1 MQNLLM
7 EKLRAYIV
15 HNNPE
20 LLLRLQGGLTIK
32 QYLEDKVSGVMP
44 MLQEMVEAGKPGYV
58 IEELCMNAL
67 TEDLRPSKFHYLQR
81 VLEEDFP
88 DTYQAFRE
96 SGVLTYETVNL
107 IEACGS
113 VFETFGFSEENEDGR
128 HLRYA
133 IIAEIHNYLPG

>member
-20 LLLRLQGGLTIK
+20 LLLNLQGGQSFTR
-32 QYLEDKVSGVMP
+32 YLEDKVSCVMP
-44 MLQEMVEAGKPGYV
+44 MVLELVEAGKPGYV
-58 IEELCMNAL
+58 IEELCLNAL

-88 DTYQAFRE
+88 SNYSVFRE

-107 IEACGS
+107 IEACKE
-113 VFETFGFSEENEDGR
+113 VFDAFGFNEENEDDRLLR
-128 HLRYA
+128 HA
-133 IIAEIHNYLPG
+133 IIAQVHSYLV